1 MIRCVV
7 VDDER
12 VILDELCSIIA
23 QTDAV
28 IAGAFQDPFEALNN
42 IKNLELDMVFLD
54 IEMPGL
60 NGIELARK
68 IANVDP
74 KIQIVFVTAYEQYAL
89 KAFEVSAVH
98 YLLKPLTQ
106 EKINEAV
113 ERVRRVMQ
121 INEVKGDIGKPEAT
135 FGKAGAEG
143 RISVIDRNNIFII
156 RISDI
161 IYLKSENGKT
171 VLVTKKGSYM
181 SREGLRSWEVR
192 LKELCF
198 IRCHR
203 SFIINADFITKMIHV
218 LGEYKEIVLDYC
230 GVHIPISRQKVDAI
244 KEWLGII

>member
-1 MIRCVV
+1 MIRCVA
-7 VDDER
+7 VDDEKI
-12 VILDELCSIIA
+12 ILDELCAMIGQA
-23 QTDAV
+23 EAELL
-28 IAGAFQDPFEALNN
+28 GAYQDPLEALEN
-42 IKNLELDMVFLD
+42 IKSLKPDVAFLD
-54 IEMPGL
+54 IEMPEL
-60 NGIELARK
+60 NGIEMARK
-68 IANVDP
+68 IAHFDP

-89 KAFEVSAVH
+89 NAFEVSAVH

-106 EKINEAV
+106 DKINEAV
-113 ERVRRVMQ
+113 ERVCRVSNM
-121 INEVKGDIGKPEAT
+121 NEVKGDIGKPEAT

-143 RISVIDRNNIFII
+143 RISVTDRNNIFII

-181 SREGLRSWEVR
+181 SREGLRFWEVR
-192 LKELCF
+192 LTELGF

-203 SFIINADFITKMIHV
+203 SFIINANFITKMIHV

-230 GVHIPISRQKVDAI
+230 GVHIPISRQKVEAI